1 MDTVKRGYYG
11 LVERPKFE
19 DAVDASKTALRIP
32 VPDRKYKRQIF
43 SLYRERNSSKTSVSR
58 LASSWTDTSIA

>member
-43 SLYRERNSSKTSVSR
+43 SLYIER
-58 LASSWTDTSIA
+58 SSWKMRSWRRAPS